1 MDEPCSD
8 QEHPTIMT
16 SIKTVVCTHGF
27 WSHGAGMFLIKW
39 RLEKEYGLR
48 ALLFSYPSVLGTLDE
63 NATALADF
71 IRAQRLTGTHIIGHS
86 LGGVVALRMLA
97 NDADVVPGRVVCLG
111 SPLTGSRA
119 AEFLSQLDW
128 AEEIMGRSLS
138 DAVLNEAANDWATH
152 VCHEREIGI
161 IAGTVPLG
169 FGQLVAEFDEPNDG
183 TVAVSETRLEGAKD
197 HLVMPVSH
205 KGMLVSRDV
214 ADQAAA
220 FLIRGEFLRDQT
232 DRS

>member
-1 MDEPCSD
+1 
-8 QEHPTIMT
+8 
-16 SIKTVVCTHGF
+16 V
-27 WSHGAGMFLIKW
+27 
-39 RLEKEYGLR
+39 
-48 ALLFSYPSVLGTLDE
+48 
-63 NATALADF
+63 
-71 IRAQRLTGTHIIGHS
+71 
-86 LGGVVALRMLA
+86 
-97 NDADVVPGRVVCLG
+97 
-111 SPLTGSRA
+111 